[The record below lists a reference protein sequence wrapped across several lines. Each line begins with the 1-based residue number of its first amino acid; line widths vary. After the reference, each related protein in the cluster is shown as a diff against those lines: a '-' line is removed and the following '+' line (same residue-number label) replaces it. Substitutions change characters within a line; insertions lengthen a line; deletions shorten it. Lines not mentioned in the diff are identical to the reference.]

1 MNGMNSLVIRKIGV
15 KIMLTK
21 DIKKGDR
28 FQLRNGWFGTMKD
41 NGRGVSRLAEIEGVF
56 TEIGSV
62 YSFEIEKVFKGE
74 QVFSVELTDK
84 EKQVQRMNEEIF
96 G

>member
-1 MNGMNSLVIRKIGV
+1 
-15 KIMLTK
+15 
-21 DIKKGDR
+21 
-28 FQLRNGWFGTMKD
+28 
-41 NGRGVSRLAEIEGVF
+41 LAEIEGVF